1 MLIIISPVLGY
12 IIDLAYPLRETT
24 TATPLSHPLIII
36 FKMPIIQHQR
46 ISSDG
51 SEVTEPVV
59 LE

>member
-1 MLIIISPVLGY
+1 MLIIICPVLGY

-24 TATPLSHPLIII
+24 SATPLSHPLIII

-46 ISSDG
+46 SSDG
-51 SEVTEPVV
+51 SEVAEPVV